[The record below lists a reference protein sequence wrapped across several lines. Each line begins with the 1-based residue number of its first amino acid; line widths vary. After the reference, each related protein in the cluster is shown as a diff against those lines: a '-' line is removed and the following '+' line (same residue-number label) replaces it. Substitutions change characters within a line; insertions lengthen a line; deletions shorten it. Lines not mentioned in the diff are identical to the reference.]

1 MEQAGTVVGGLWWVE
16 QARTVVG
23 GTGRDCSG
31 WNRQG
36 LVGGLQWVEQD
47 LSADWN
53 SHSLYL
59 LHAQVCRLALAVLIA
74 ESLLLP
80 LPPPPLLHPPAHPL
94 RPLAS
99 RLPIFHHSARCQCG
113 VA

>member
-1 MEQAGTVVGGLWWVE
+1 M
-16 QARTVVG
+16 G

-36 LVGGLQWVEQD
+36 LVGGLQWVDQD

-80 LPPPPLLHPPAHPL
+80 LPPPSFTRPPIPYAPSL
-94 RPLAS
+94 PGYPYSITAPGAS
-99 RLPIFHHSARCQCG
+99 
-113 VA
+113 VE

>member
-1 MEQAGTVVGGLWWVE
+1 MEQG
-16 QARTVVG
+16 
-23 GTGRDCSG
+23 
-31 WNRQG
+31 
-36 LVGGLQWVEQD
+36 

-80 LPPPPLLHPPAHPL
+80 PHPFTRPPTPHPTTTTPPVRFPVTHIPSQRQVPVWSSLEDSSFNL
-94 RPLAS
+94 RAGRGRAETGWGWGGRQLKPS
-99 RLPIFHHSARCQCG
+99 
-113 VA
+113 